1 MDFKTEFNNKVSTV
15 NTYLEKY
22 LENKTDVPATILE
35 SMRYSLFAGG
45 KRIRPVLMM
54 ASYELFNDNIDAVM
68 PFACALEMIHTYSL
82 IHDDLPAMDNSDL
95 RRGRKTNHIVFGE
108 AIAVLAGDAL
118 LNYAFETMLSSAVAN
133 SEKTIRAA
141 SYMAACSGI
150 GGMIGGQVIDIL
162 SENKTIDENT
172 MRELH
177 TKKTGALIRSGAV
190 CGAICAGA
198 TEDKIKLLEEYT
210 LNLGLA
216 FQIKDDILDVEGD
229 ASKLG
234 KPVGGD
240 SELCKNT
247 YVSLYGIDRAKEML
261 EESTNKAKALLS
273 EFGAKASFLIEFT
286 DYLLKRDN

>member
-1 MDFKTEFNNKVSTV
+1 MDFKTEFNNKVNTV

-54 ASYELFNDNIDAVM
+54 ASYELFEDNTDVVM

-141 SYMAACSGI
+141 AYMATCSGI

-162 SENKTIDENT
+162 SENKVIDETT
-172 MRELH
+172 MQELH
-177 TKKTGALIRSGAV
+177 TKKTGALIRSGAI

-198 TEDKIKLLEEYT
+198 DEGKIKLLEEYA

-229 ASKLG
+229 VSKLG
-234 KPVGGD
+234 KPTGGD
-240 SELCKNT
+240 TELCKNT

-261 EESTNKAKALLS
+261 EESTNKAKALLG
-273 EFGAKASFLIEFT
+273 EFGKKASFLIDFT

>member
-1 MDFKTEFNNKVSTV
+1 MDFKTEFNNKVNTI

-22 LENKTDVPATILE
+22 LENKTDVPSTILE

-54 ASYELFNDNIDAVM
+54 ASCELFNDNTDAVM

-82 IHDDLPAMDNSDL
+82 IHDDLPAMDNSNL

-118 LNYAFETMLSSAVAN
+118 LNYAFETMLSSAYTN
-133 SEKTIRAA
+133 PEKTIKAA

-162 SENKTIDENT
+162 SENKVIDEDT
-172 MRELH
+172 MRQLH
-177 TKKTGALIRSGAV
+177 TKKTGALIRSAAV

-198 TEDKIKLLEEYT
+198 DEEKIKLLEEYSI
-210 LNLGLA
+210 NLGLA

-229 ASKLG
+229 ALKLG
-234 KPVGGD
+234 KPIGGD

-247 YVSLYGIDRAKEML
+247 YVSLYGIDKAKEML
-261 EESTNKAKALLS
+261 EESTNKAKALLG
-273 EFGAKASFLIEFT
+273 EFGEKASFLIDFT